1 MPLALNRPASH
12 INPGELGGRPFS
24 FAEMIQP
31 VLDRHCVACHG
42 GDRTDGGVDLTS
54 APENGFTK
62 SYWSLCRDA
71 APGSTGTP
79 SPAAALV
86 PRYPQRNQIQK
97 TEPGGAIGSRG
108 SRLMKLLREAHEG
121 AQLSSDELRRVAAW
135 IDLNAIFYGAYEADD
150 VQRQLPWRTHRH
162 ADYPVTMTRF
172 RSLFPNF

>member
-1 MPLALNRPASH
+1 MDRPIRQCASTTYVQAGERTACIGCHEPSASVLPPRGSMPLALNRPASH

-71 APGSTGTP
+71 APGSTELLLRPLLSFPATP
-79 SPAAALV
+79 NATRFKERDRVEPLALV
-86 PRYPQRNQIQK
+86 
-97 TEPGGAIGSRG
+97 
-108 SRLMKLLREAHEG
+108 
-121 AQLSSDELRRVAAW
+121 AA
-135 IDLNAIFYGAYEADD
+135 G
-150 VQRQLPWRTHRH
+150 
-162 ADYPVTMTRF
+162 
-172 RSLFPNF
+172 